1 MSCTQAMMSLA
12 AILGLGGCTEGARP
26 ASSQTILYADLGQA
40 DARLDTGQARAMIS
54 AYRVNAGLGVLR
66 LDPVLQAAAD
76 REAAMMARAD
86 RPGSADAVKRRLT
99 AEGVRG
105 PDANLS
111 AGYRSLAQAFSGWRD
126 SAPHDRVM
134 KSATAT
140 RMGIATAY
148 APGSKYAVYWALV
161 VAPD

>member
-1 MSCTQAMMSLA
+1 MSCTQAMMALA
-12 AILGLGGCTEGARP
+12 AMLGLGGCTDATQP
-26 ASSQTILYADLGQA
+26 ASTQTSLSADLGQA
-40 DARLDTGQARAMIS
+40 GARLDTGQARAMIS

-86 RPGSADAVKRRLT
+86 RPGSADAVKRRLI
-99 AEGVRG
+99 AYGVKA

-126 SAPHDRVM
+126 SSPHDRVM
-134 KSATAT
+134 KNPNAT
-140 RMGIATAY
+140 RMGIATAH
-148 APGSKYAVYWALV
+148 APGSKYAVYWVLI
-161 VAPD
+161 VAPE